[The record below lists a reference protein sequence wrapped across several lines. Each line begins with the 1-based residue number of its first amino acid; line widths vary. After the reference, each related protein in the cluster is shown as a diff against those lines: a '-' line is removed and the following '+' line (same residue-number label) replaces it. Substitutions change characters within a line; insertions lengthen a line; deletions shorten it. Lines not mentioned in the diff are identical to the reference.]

1 MSRVVVI
8 TLALVACGSGR
19 SSKTPSGGLGAAG
32 SIAVD
37 TDRFPH
43 GVHTGD
49 KPEIRN
55 WQGRG
60 LGCAD
65 CHDAAAVR
73 EGRIARP
80 GTNQHA
86 PCDDC
91 HKAEFGKPPGK
102 LCKVCHTTVD
112 PFQKGASPL
121 QAYPERGATQ
131 TLA

>member
-1 MSRVVVI
+1 MTMMRVAVI
-8 TLALVACGSGR
+8 TLILVGCGSGQTT
-19 SSKTPSGGLGAAG
+19 SSPTRAPSRTS

-37 TDRFPH
+37 SDRFPH

-49 KPEIRN
+49 KPAIKT

-73 EGRIARP
+73 EGRVARP

-102 LCKVCHTTVD
+102 LCKVCHSTVD
-112 PFQKGASPL
+112 PFRTAASPL
-121 QAYPERGATQ
+121 HAYP
-131 TLA
+131 

>member
-1 MSRVVVI
+1 MLRGAII
-8 TLALVACGSGR
+8 TLALVACGSGN
-19 SSKTPSGGLGAAG
+19 STTTPSRTVLARG
-32 SIAVD
+32 SITVD

-60 LGCAD
+60 LACSD

-73 EGRIARP
+73 EGRVARP

-102 LCKVCHTTVD
+102 LCKVCHSEVD
-112 PFQKGASPL
+112 PFQ
-121 QAYPERGATQ
+121 
-131 TLA
+131 

>member
-1 MSRVVVI
+1 MRVAILSPVVAI
-8 TLALVACGSGR
+8 GLSCT
-19 SSKTPSGGLGAAG
+19 SKTTTTPPQVMGGGARK

-65 CHDAAAVR
+65 CHNAAAVR
-73 EGRIARP
+73 EGRVSRP

-91 HKAEFGKPPGK
+91 HKAEFAKPPGK
-102 LCKVCHTTVD
+102 
-112 PFQKGASPL
+112 
-121 QAYPERGATQ
+121 
-131 TLA
+131 